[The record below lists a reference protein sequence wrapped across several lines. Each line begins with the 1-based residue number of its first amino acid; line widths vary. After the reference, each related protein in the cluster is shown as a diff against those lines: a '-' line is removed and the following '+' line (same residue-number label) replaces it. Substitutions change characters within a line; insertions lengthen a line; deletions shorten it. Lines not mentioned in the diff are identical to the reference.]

1 MINVSLSTIKLRNA
15 CARGKQAPIAPKFLP
30 NPVGSLTKLSAAG
43 GERIFTRVAA
53 LVDSNILVYRFDTAS
68 PRKQARATELLRH
81 GIAEDSL
88 RVPHQAV
95 IEFVAVV
102 TRARGGKGPLLSTP
116 VAYREAEELLSQFVI
131 LYPDEAL
138 VRTALR
144 GAAAYQLSWYD
155 AHLWA
160 YAEHYG
166 LNELLSED
174 FEHGRLY
181 GTVRVI
187 NPFLG

>member
-1 MINVSLSTIKLRNA
+1 
-15 CARGKQAPIAPKFLP
+15 
-30 NPVGSLTKLSAAG
+30 
-43 GERIFTRVAA
+43 VAA
-53 LVDSNILVYRFDTAS
+53 LVDTNILVYRFDPAS
-68 PRKQARATELLRH
+68 PRKQKRATELLRR

-95 IEFVAVV
+95 VELVAVV
-102 TRARGGKGPLLSTP
+102 TRARRGAKPLLST
-116 VAYREAEELLSQFVI
+116 AEAHREAEELLSQFVI

-155 AHLWA
+155 AHMWA
-160 YAEHYG
+160 YAEYYG
-166 LNELLSED
+166 LAELLSED

-181 GTVRVI
+181 GTVRAV
-187 NPFLG
+187 NPFMA